1 MMRGPSEMQSMKA
14 LCWGAEATGPLR
26 SVVCAPQNTAFV
38 DCISLRLCAMRFI
51 GVMARVTPGVDGLAG
66 CTFCVDTP
74 PGEFCKAFWQRGYWG
89 LGIICGLVCV
99 DAVCVCVCVGGGG
112 PWVGGTWQWLL

>member
-51 GVMARVTPGVDGLAG
+51 GGMARVTPPQENSVRPFG
-66 CTFCVDTP
+66 
-74 PGEFCKAFWQRGYWG
+74 RGDIG
-89 LGIICGLVCV
+89 DCGLFVVWCV
-99 DAVCVCVCVGGGG
+99 LMLCVCVWGGGG